1 MGYLVDNHRHFADLL
16 KVCEPVLQRKMYEA
30 ISPHLR
36 FRAKSLEE
44 YISAGKQHAEAAQLP
59 TIEPDGTLKEF
70 VVPVVP
76 VIEDLIEDPTVT
88 LWVTCVKC
96 GKEGFFYGERLADA
110 VHTMRSSAGWAYD
123 EGGNYHL
130 CPGCLDAMD

>member
-1 MGYLVDNHRHFADLL
+1 
-16 KVCEPVLQRKMYEA
+16 MYEA
-30 ISPHLR
+30 LSPHLH

-70 VVPVVP
+70 VVPV
-76 VIEDLIEDPTVT
+76 IEEPTVE
-88 LWVTCVKC
+88 LWVTCTKC
-96 GKEGFFYGERLADA
+96 GKEGFFYGDRLADA
-110 VHTMRSSAGWAYD
+110 VHSMRSSAGWAYD

-130 CPGCLDAMD
+130 CPECLDGMDSTSGQASAL